1 MNDNF
6 LSLPTPYRNAV
17 LSDDFPSELIGWNK
31 DGFYYRGEDSL
42 FGFVQESCLLTTP
55 SLQVPLM
62 PGMYFCV
69 SDSCT
74 VEGGS
79 GFAVRRLKHRAFN
92 LIGGPIEQE
101 GRLKYIDGCTDSL
114 LIPPVKLGDPCLN
127 LLHFPKQIRQTMHT
141 HPSNRIGIVTRG
153 RGVCHTPTG
162 EHALVPGMAF
172 IIPKEGQHCFS
183 TQEQTMDVIA
193 WHPDSD
199 FGPMDGDHPMINRTF
214 VEGVSAAILPHLQ
227 TK

>member
-6 LSLPTPYRNAV
+6 LSLSMPYRNAV

-79 GFAVRRLKHRAFN
+79 GFAVRRLKHRALN

-127 LLHFPKQIRQTMHT
+127 LLHFPKQIQQTMHT

-153 RGVCHTPTG
+153 RGVCHTPTST
-162 EHALVPGMAF
+162 HPLVPGMAF

-199 FGPMDGDHPMINRTF
+199 FGPMDEDHPMINRTF
-214 VEGVSAAILPHLQ
+214 VEGVSTAILPQIQ